1 MLIFILFLTYISGQ
15 VHLIIHWYPLLEKQF
30 AGAWFGAGMGVGI
43 PARSPWNDCPVF
55 LRKLTPF
62 HQEAGDTGWCAA
74 SWITSGNLLSQ
85 PCVLVNRE
93 GLTFNPPT
101 TICFII
107 YLRESESF
115 CSFTKVPDTKIFLIA
130 EIFHSCHYS
139 FWKYRYFHTTR
150 S

>member
-1 MLIFILFLTYISGQ
+1 MLIFSLFLSYIPAQ
-15 VHLIIHWYPLLEKQF
+15 VHYYSTMSFIVEAVCSVWSWNKCQNSCKEPLE
-30 AGAWFGAGMGVGI
+30 W
-43 PARSPWNDCPVF
+43 PCVF
-55 LRKLTPF
+55 K
-62 HQEAGDTGWCAA
+62 EAHTISSGGRGWCAA

-130 EIFHSCHYS
+130 EIFHSCHNS